1 MTLHVCLFA
10 ESKLF
15 LCRETQSLVHSY
27 VHPSTIARC
36 PQTQSQESLLT
47 TTTPLALTTDSLNHE
62 DPRVSGGPDRVLGG
76 GRRAVR
82 WRRL

>member
-1 MTLHVCLFA
+1 MTLRVCLFA
-10 ESKLF
+10 QSKLF
-15 LCRETQSLVHSY
+15 LCRETQSLVHSLVIY
-27 VHPSTIARC
+27 NPR
-36 PQTQSQESLLT
+36 QTQPQESLLT

-62 DPRVSGGPDRVLGG
+62 DPRVGGGPDRVLGG

>member
-1 MTLHVCLFA
+1 MTLCVCLFA
-10 ESKLF
+10 QSKLF
-15 LCRETQSLVHSY
+15 LCRETQSLVHSLVIY
-27 VHPSTIARC
+27 TPL
-36 PQTQSQESLLT
+36 QTQSQESLLT

-62 DPRVSGGPDRVLGG
+62 DPRVGGGPDSVLGG

>member
-1 MTLHVCLFA
+1 MFAYLHRANSFFAGKPKVSSTLSLYTLLDHRCL
-10 ESKLF
+10 
-15 LCRETQSLVHSY
+15 ETQ
-27 VHPSTIARC
+27 P
-36 PQTQSQESLLT
+36 QESLLT

-62 DPRVSGGPDRVLGG
+62 DPRVGGGPDPVLGG

>member
-1 MTLHVCLFA
+1 MTLRVCLFA
-10 ESKLF
+10 QNKLF
-15 LCRETQSLVHSY
+15 LCRETQSLVHSLVIY
-27 VHPSTIARC
+27 NPR
-36 PQTQSQESLLT
+36 QTQPQESLLT